1 MRPGIAS
8 RGAIKD
14 SARERRGIAPIE
26 QTSSVQLQRC
36 PQAAAASPQDKVQGS
51 TSNRVDPM
59 HAIVYIRLRIQVR
72 LIAGST

>member
-26 QTSSVQLQRC
+26 HTSIIQLQRC
-36 PQAAAASPQDKVQGS
+36 PQAAAASPQGKAQDS
-51 TSNRVDPM
+51 TSNRIGPM
-59 HAIVYIRLRIQVR
+59 HTIARIRLRIQVR
-72 LIAGST
+72 LITGST